1 MIQYNQTIK
10 RKDNM
15 PNYQAIGEFA
25 VEKSKEYERAVKVHS
40 QLVHQRYEL
49 DKKIQDAELN
59 QNTELLVELYKQFRI
74 LKRDQQANA
83 SFRQKFCDDFLFEIA
98 QMAKETNNEQ

>member
-1 MIQYNQTIK
+1 
-10 RKDNM
+10 M

-25 VEKSKEYERAVKVHS
+25 VEKSSEYERAVKVHS

-49 DKKIQDAELN
+49 DKKIQEAELN
-59 QNTELLVELYKQFRI
+59 HDTESLCELYKQFRF
-74 LKRDQQANA
+74 LKRDQQANCEY
-83 SFRQKFCDDFLFEIA
+83 RQKFCDDFLFQIA